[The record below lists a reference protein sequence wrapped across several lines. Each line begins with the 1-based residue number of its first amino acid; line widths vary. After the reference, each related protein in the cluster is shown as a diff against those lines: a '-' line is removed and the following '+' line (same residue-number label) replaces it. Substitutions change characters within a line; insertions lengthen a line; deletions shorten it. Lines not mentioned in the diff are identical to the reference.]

1 MRRYQMPAAV
11 VMLAVSATTVLA
23 VKLISV
29 KDEIEIGRQAQ
40 QQVKADVPE
49 LREDSVRSYVAGIGR
64 TLAARTCNV
73 QQCNVQRSV
82 RRPTFNVRRAVRRA
96 TCRATCD
103 VRRAMCYVRVPRVR
117 RRRHPRVAR
126 STERCTLNSARG
138 E

>member
-1 MRRYQMPAAV
+1 MRKYQMPAAV

-73 QQCNVQRSV
+73 Q
-82 RRPTFNVRRAVRRA
+82 RA

-103 VRRAMCYVRVPRVR
+103 VPCDVRRATCHVLRAGAACEAPQAPAR
-117 RRRHPRVAR
+117 R
-126 STERCTLNSARG
+126 T
-138 E
+138 